1 MNQLPQLIPV
11 RMINQFVFCPRLFYM
26 EWVQSEFID
35 NSYTLEGRFQ
45 HRNVDRESGN
55 RKDAKDEE
63 EKIHATSVELSSAKL
78 GIIAR
83 LDLIEGKGNQV
94 VPVDYKRGKTPR
106 IPEQIWDADK
116 AQICAQAMILRDNGY
131 QCDEG
136 VVYYIGSKKRVSIP
150 IDKKLVNWTQSQI
163 NSLKTA
169 AAKDTPPPPLFDSP
183 KCGGCSLSPICLPD
197 EINFI
202 NNPDGTE
209 EIRRLYPARD
219 DAFPLIV
226 DKQGAFV
233 GKSGEEIVVKEKGE
247 KIANARLI
255 DISCVALVGNAQI
268 STQLARELCSR
279 QIPVCY
285 YSYSGWLQGIT
296 WGLPHKNVELR
307 ILQFKAASNRK
318 KSLQLAKKF
327 MEGKIKNCR
336 TILMRNLNGEGDD
349 EKKTLKRILNKIQK
363 ANKIDTLLGL
373 EGNAAAQYFSVFDRL
388 LKKNEDDI
396 CFQFNNRNRRPPKD
410 PVNAML
416 SFSYAMLVREILT
429 TVLYVGF
436 DPYMGFYHQPRYGR
450 PALALDLME
459 EFRPIICDSVVIS
472 SINRKEITP
481 DDFLNTNNSTILK
494 SEGKKKFIEAF
505 YRRMDTLVT
514 HPVFGYKIS
523 YRRVLEVQARLL
535 GRFLSGE
542 IPEYP
547 PFVTR

>member
-35 NSYTLEGRFQ
+35 NFYTLDGRFQ
-45 HRNVDRESGN
+45 HRNVDQKSGN
-55 RKDAKDEE
+55 RKNSKSEE
-63 EKIHATSVELSSAKL
+63 EKIHAASVELSSAKW
-78 GIIAR
+78 GMIAR
-83 LDLIEGKGNQV
+83 LDLIEGTGSKV
-94 VPVDYKRGKTPR
+94 VPVDYKRGKLPKN
-106 IPEQIWDADK
+106 PEHVWDADK

-136 VVYYIGSKKRVSIP
+136 VIYYISSNKRVSIP
-150 IDKKLVNWTQSQI
+150 IDKKLVNWTESQV
-163 NSLKTA
+163 NSLKRA
-169 AAKDTPPPPLFDSP
+169 ASKNTPPPPLFDSP
-183 KCGGCSLSPICLPD
+183 KCIGCSLSPICLPD

-202 NNPDGTE
+202 NNPDDTG
-209 EIRRLYPARD
+209 EIRRLYPVRD

-226 DKQGAFV
+226 DKQGAYV
-233 GKSGEEIVVKEKGE
+233 GKSGEEIVVKEKGK
-247 KIANARLI
+247 KIANARFI
-255 DISCVALVGNAQI
+255 DISCVALVGNIQI

-336 TILMRNLNGEGDD
+336 TILMRNLNSEGDD
-349 EKKTLKRILNKIQK
+349 EKKALKRILKKIQK
-363 ANKIDTLLGL
+363 ANKTDTLLGL
-373 EGNAAAQYFSVFDRL
+373 EGNAAAKYFSVFDKL
-388 LKKNEDDI
+388 LKSNGDNLG
-396 CFQFNNRNRRPPKD
+396 FHFHHRNRRPPKD

-429 TVLYVGF
+429 TLLYVGF

-481 DDFLNTNNSTILK
+481 DDFFNTNNSTTLK
-494 SEGKKKFIEAF
+494 KEGKKKFIEAF